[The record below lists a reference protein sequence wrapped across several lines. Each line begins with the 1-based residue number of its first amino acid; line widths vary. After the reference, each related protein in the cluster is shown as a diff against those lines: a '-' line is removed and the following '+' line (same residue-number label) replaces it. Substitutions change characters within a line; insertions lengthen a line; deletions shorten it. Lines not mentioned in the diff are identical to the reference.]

1 MEFSLDEIAFTVFV
15 GCFLCYFLLM
25 FLSFRRSKPTKFK
38 VFSMIYENWVESRLG
53 EESPLVAVQALRNF
67 IMGNSTFVS
76 ALFVLLGIILGFFGN
91 FLNNTEDFF
100 MTGFLSVG
108 LAQVGLII
116 FLIGF
121 SLFNFILSIRYAT
134 RLSLLITGKPLT
146 FSMGPIKGS
155 EITTDTLSHA
165 QNHWSLGVRGLFYL
179 ITSLAWLINALFL
192 LIFSIAITLY
202 LLYDHGIFQKGR

>member
-1 MEFSLDEIAFTVFV
+1 MEFSIDEIAFIVFIC
-15 GCFLCYFLLM
+15 CFFSYLLLM
-25 FLSFRRSKPTKFK
+25 FINLKRSKPTKFK
-38 VFSMIYENWVESRLG
+38 VFGMIYENWVESRLG

-76 ALFVLLGIILGFFGN
+76 ALFILLGIILGFFGN
-91 FLNNTEDFF
+91 FLNNTSDFF
-100 MTGFLSVG
+100 GLNFISVG
-108 LAQVGLII
+108 LAQIGLII

-121 SLFNFILSIRYAT
+121 SLFNFILSIRYAN

-192 LIFSIAITLY
+192 LIFSIAITIY
-202 LLYDHGIFQKGR
+202 LLYDHGVF